1 MVRIE
6 EVSTMDTKLTL
17 KLDAEVIEKAKA
29 YAEHQGTS
37 LSRMV
42 EGYFTGLTQEEQS
55 ARWPTGVVGELAGL
69 LAGVQTDEEKDGY
82 AEYLTKKY
90 S

>member
-1 MVRIE
+1 
-6 EVSTMDTKLTL
+6 MDTKLTL
-17 KLDAEVIEKAKA
+17 KLDEGVIEKAKA
-29 YAEHQGTS
+29 YAESRGVS

-42 EGYFTGLTQEEQS
+42 ESYFAGLTREEHGQ
-55 ARWPTGVVGELAGL
+55 RRPTGVVAELAGL
-69 LAGVQTDEEKDGY
+69 LAGVQLEDEKEGY

>member
-1 MVRIE
+1 MN
-6 EVSTMDTKLTL
+6 SKLTL
-17 KLDAEVIEKAKA
+17 KLDSGVIERAKD
-29 YAEHQGTS
+29 YAERRGVS

-42 EGYFTGLTQEEQS
+42 EGYFIGLTQREKAKAVQPRGIV
-55 ARWPTGVVGELAGL
+55 AELAGL
-69 LAGVQTDEEKDGY
+69 LAGSEVDEKEDY